1 VEQDKN
7 TNLSSEP
14 SALSLR
20 WSSLRSR
27 VLAGDRDLLT
37 KAALVLFVTGAVLI
51 AVVLCA
57 G

>member
-1 VEQDKN
+1 MN
-7 TNLSSEP
+7 SSNEP
-14 SALSLR
+14 SELSRR